1 MAEKRIPHSDN
12 VSNDEHSHCWGR
24 RKWAAARAEVTADE
38 EASKGSKY
46 SEGCFW
52 FLNLAHTSVLDRFP
66 LRLPNPH

>member
-1 MAEKRIPHSDN
+1 MMSTATAGEGES
-12 VSNDEHSHCWGR
+12 GLL
-24 RKWAAARAEVTADE
+24 AAARAEVTADE

-52 FLNLAHTSVLDRFP
+52 FLSLAHTSVLDRFP